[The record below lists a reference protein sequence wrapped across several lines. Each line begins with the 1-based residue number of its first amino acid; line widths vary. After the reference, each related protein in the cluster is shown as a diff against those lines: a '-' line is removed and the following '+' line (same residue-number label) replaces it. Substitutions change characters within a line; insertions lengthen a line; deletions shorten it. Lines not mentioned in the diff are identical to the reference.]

1 MLGPL
6 SYLDAA
12 LIAIAVLSGLLA
24 MYRGLTREVL
34 SIISWIAAAGVTFY
48 FASASRP
55 GGNLSQQVELLSKQF
70 GAPPIVIQVAA
81 GAVIFLL
88 VLTIVHLITTRIS
101 DTILDSN
108 VGMIDRLLGFGFG
121 AVRGFVLVLI
131 PFMFYQEF
139 FPDSTKQFPWVKDS
153 VSRPMLERSSRAL
166 RPVLERVIEKAPKV
180 GDEQKQG

>member
-12 LIAIAVLSGLLA
+12 LLVIAALSGLLA

-34 SIISWIAAAGVTFY
+34 SILSWIAGAAATGY
-48 FASASRP
+48 FVYASRP
-55 GGNLSQQVELLSKQF
+55 DGHMRNQVELLAKQI
-70 GAPPIVIQVAA
+70 GAQPIIAQIVV
-81 GAVIFLL
+81 GAVIFLV
-88 VLTIVHLITTRIS
+88 VLTVVHLITTRIS
-101 DTILDSN
+101 DSILDSN
-108 VGMIDRLLGFGFG
+108 VGMIDRLLGFAFG
-121 AVRGFVLVLI
+121 ALRGFVLVLI

-153 VSRPMLERSSRAL
+153 ISRPMLERSSRAL
-166 RPVLERVIEKAPKV
+166 RPVLERVIEKAPKA